1 MGRKQIAGKVNCF
14 LVLFFIIIPVIFSSC
29 LGHAQTNSSG
39 ISGIVL
45 IGPISPIV
53 KEGEVNESPYP
64 DALIL
69 ILDSSGKK
77 IMEVKSNKDGH
88 FTTDLPPGKY
98 ILDPQTPGDRILPVG
113 ESQEVPVLEKAF
125 TDVTIYYDSGIR

>member
-1 MGRKQIAGKVNCF
+1 M
-14 LVLFFIIIPVIFSSC
+14 FFIIIPFIFSSC
-29 LGHAQTNSSG
+29 SGHVQTNSSG

-77 IMEVKSNKDGH
+77 IMEVKSNKDGR

-98 ILDPQTPGDRILPVG
+98 ILDPQTPEDRILPVG
-113 ESQEVPVLEKAF
+113 ESQEVLVLEKAF